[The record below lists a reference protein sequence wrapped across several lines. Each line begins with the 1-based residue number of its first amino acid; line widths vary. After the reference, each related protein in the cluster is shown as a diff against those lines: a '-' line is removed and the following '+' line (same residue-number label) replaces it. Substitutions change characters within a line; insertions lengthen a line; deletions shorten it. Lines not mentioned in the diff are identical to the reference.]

1 MTSPAS
7 GKFMYTTNLT
17 LQNLYDTTRES
28 IVLKE
33 LFASD
38 PQRFA
43 KFSKEYNST
52 YGPPVQ
58 ILLDLSKNLITE
70 PVLGAL
76 LQLVREAGV
85 EKVRDAMFAG
95 EHINTSEDRA
105 VLHVALRNFTDGGLS
120 IAPNE
125 AGVNEVDGVRAH
137 MKEFSEAVRS
147 GAWKG
152 YTGKP
157 IDTIV
162 NIGIGGSDLG
172 PVMVTEALKPYAKR
186 DLKAHF
192 VSNIDGTH
200 IAETLRECNHE
211 TTLFII
217 ASKTFT
223 TQETITNAETAR
235 SWFLQAAGGAS
246 AQSHIAKHFVALS
259 TNTKAVT
266 AFGIDAKNMFQ
277 FWDWVG
283 GRYSLW
289 SAIGLSIALVI
300 GWDNFEDLLKGAHG
314 MDKHF
319 KETPLEQNLPVLM
332 AAIGIWYN
340 DFYGAQTLAL
350 LPYDQYLHKFADYFQ
365 QGDMESNGKSITK
378 GGHKVDYQTGPIIWG
393 ASGTNGQHSFYQLVH
408 QGTKLIPTDFL
419 APATTHNPIEHSK
432 HHRILLSNFFAQ
444 PEALAFGKTEEEVRK
459 ELGKEGEGN
468 EALVKSKVF
477 AGNRPSTSIMF
488 PLLTPA
494 VLGALI
500 ALYEHKIFVQGVVWG
515 INSFDQMGVELG
527 KVLAKKIL
535 AQLEKPTDVV
545 GHDSSTTGLIHYY
558 QKHRKE

>member
-1 MTSPAS
+1 MS
-7 GKFMYTTNLT
+7 GKLASDYASWKK
-17 LQNLYDTTRES
+17 LQQLYDAEHS
-28 IVLKE
+28 KIVLKD
-33 LFASD
+33 LFAQD
-38 PQRFA
+38 PKRFA
-43 KFSKEYNST
+43 KFSKEYNSSS
-52 YGPPVQ
+52 GPDVT
-58 ILLDLSKNLITE
+58 LLVDLSKNLITE
-70 PVLGAL
+70 PVLETL
-76 LQLVREAGV
+76 LSLVREAKV
-85 EKVRDAMFAG
+85 EEYRDKMFAG

-105 VLHVALRNFTDGGLS
+105 VLHVALRNFNDFNIS
-120 IAPNE
+120 E
-125 AGVNEVDGVRAH
+125 AGVDEVSSVLNH
-137 MKEFSEAVRS
+137 MKEFSEAVRN
-147 GAWKG
+147 GVWKG
-152 YTGKP
+152 YTGKA
-157 IDTIV
+157 INTIV

-186 DLKAHF
+186 DLTAHF

-200 IAETLRECNHE
+200 IAETLRECDPE
-211 TTLFII
+211 RTLFII

-235 SWFLQAAGGAS
+235 AWFLQTAKDK
-246 AQSHIAKHFVALS
+246 SHVAKHFVALS

-266 AFGIDAKNMFQ
+266 AFGIDESNMFQ

-300 GWDNFEDLLKGAHG
+300 GYDNFEQLLKGAHG

-319 KETPLEQNLPVLM
+319 KETPLENNLPVLM
-332 AAIGIWYN
+332 AAIGLWYN
-340 DFYGAQTLAL
+340 DFYGSQTLAL

-365 QGDMESNGKSITK
+365 QGDMESNGKFITK
-378 GGHKVDYQTGPIIWG
+378 NGQRVNYQTGPIIWG

-408 QGTKLIPTDFL
+408 QGTKLIPADFI

-444 PEALAFGKTEEEVRK
+444 PEALAFGKTEEEVK
-459 ELGKEGEGN
+459 SELGPN
-468 EALVKSKVF
+468 ASEALIKSKVF
-477 AGNRPSTSIMF
+477 EGNRPSTSIMF

-494 VLGALI
+494 TLGALI

-527 KVLAKKIL
+527 KVLAKNIL
-535 AQLEKPTDVV
+535 AQLEKPEDVK

-558 QKHRKE
+558 QKYRKE

>member
-1 MTSPAS
+1 MS
-7 GKFMYTTNLT
+7 GKLASEYAAWQK
-17 LQNLYDTTRES
+17 LQALYDAEHTK
-28 IVLKE
+28 IVLKD
-33 LFASD
+33 LFAQD

-43 KFSKEYNST
+43 KFSKEYNSPS
-52 YGPPVQ
+52 GPDVT
-58 ILLDLSKNLITE
+58 LLVDLSKNLITE
-70 PVLGAL
+70 PVLAELLAL
-76 LQLVREAGV
+76 AREARV
-85 EKVRDAMFAG
+85 EEFRDKMFAG

-105 VLHVALRNFTDGGLS
+105 VLHVALRNFDEFHIAEGGVSEVSGVLAHIKAFTD
-120 IAPNE
+120 
-125 AGVNEVDGVRAH
+125 
-137 MKEFSEAVRS
+137 AVRS

-152 YTGKP
+152 YTGKT
-157 IDTIV
+157 INTIV

-172 PVMVTEALKPYAKR
+172 PVMVTEALRPYAKR
-186 DLKAHF
+186 DLAAHF

-200 IAETLRECNHE
+200 IAETLRLCDPE

-235 SWFLQAAGGAS
+235 AWFLEAAKDKA
-246 AQSHIAKHFVALS
+246 AVAKHFVALS

-266 AFGIDAKNMFQ
+266 AFGIDEANMFQ

-300 GWDNFEDLLKGAHG
+300 GYENFEQLLQGAHG

-319 KETPLEQNLPVLM
+319 KETPLEENLPVLM
-332 AAIGIWYN
+332 ASIGLWYN

-365 QGDMESNGKSITK
+365 QGDMESNGKSVTK
-378 GGHKVDYQTGPIIWG
+378 NGQRVNYETGPIIWG

-408 QGTKLIPTDFL
+408 QGTKIIPADFI
-419 APATTHNPIEHSK
+419 APTTTHNPIHNSK

-444 PEALAFGKTEEEVRK
+444 PEALAFGKTEAEVK
-459 ELGKEGEGN
+459 AELGPN
-468 EALVKSKVF
+468 ASDVLVKSKVF

-494 VLGALI
+494 TLGALI
-500 ALYEHKIFVQGVVWG
+500 ALYEHKIFVQGVIWG

-527 KVLAKKIL
+527 KVLAKNIL
-535 AQLEKPTDVV
+535 AQLETPADVK

-558 QKHRKE
+558 QKYRKE